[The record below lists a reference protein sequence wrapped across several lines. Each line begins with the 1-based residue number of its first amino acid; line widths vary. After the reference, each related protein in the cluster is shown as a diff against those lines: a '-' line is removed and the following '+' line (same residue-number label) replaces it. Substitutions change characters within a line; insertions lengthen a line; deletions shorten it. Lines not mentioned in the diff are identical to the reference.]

1 MIDEQDYEKEYS
13 NFLKE
18 MKVAHQEWNKDYFEA
33 IWLNEPRYTTFQYE
47 EAKSE
52 TKQQMSFMLSQE
64 QCNDLVGEKNEWD
77 QAMAR
82 TFYKNA
88 IQLWDDGDL
97 EDGRK
102 HFNGYEKT
110 WLRK

>member
-1 MIDEQDYEKEYS
+1 
-13 NFLKE
+13 

-64 QCNDLVGEKNEWD
+64 
-77 QAMAR
+77 
-82 TFYKNA
+82 
-88 IQLWDDGDL
+88 
-97 EDGRK
+97 
-102 HFNGYEKT
+102 
-110 WLRK
+110 